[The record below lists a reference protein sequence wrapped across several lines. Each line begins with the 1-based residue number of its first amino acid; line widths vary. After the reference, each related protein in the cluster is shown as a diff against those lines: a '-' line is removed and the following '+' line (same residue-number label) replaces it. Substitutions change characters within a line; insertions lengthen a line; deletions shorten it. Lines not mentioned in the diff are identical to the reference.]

1 MDWSEIMK
9 AQMTKA
15 RIMKATGI
23 LSVAVLGLIPT
34 IMGTAAMAD
43 GAPVANQS
51 TNVAVE
57 ALAQLKAQAAPDTTL
72 LRPL

>member
-1 MDWSEIMK
+1 MK
-9 AQMTKA
+9 AMC
-15 RIMKATGI
+15 I
-23 LSVAVLGLIPT
+23 LSVALLGLIPT

-51 TNVAVE
+51 ANVQFE
-57 ALAQLKAQAAPDTTL
+57 SLAQLKAQAAPDTTL

>member
-1 MDWSEIMK
+1 MK
-9 AQMTKA
+9 AQVTKA
-15 RIMKATGI
+15 TCI

-34 IMGTAAMAD
+34 IMGAAAMAD

-51 TNVAVE
+51 ANVEVE
-57 ALAQLKAQAAPDTTL
+57 ALVQLKAQAAPDTTL